1 MRLPRTPE
9 RARNDEQGMTDALQE
24 NRGEE
29 KVVIARRN
37 RSNLM
42 SRHYYVYIMTN
53 KRNMVLYTGIT
64 GDLVRRTYEHKQKIL
79 EGFTK
84 KYNINRLVYYEVF
97 NDPENAIA
105 REKQIK
111 AGSRK
116 KKLQL
121 IEGMN
126 PGWKDLYDEL

>member
-1 MRLPRTPE
+1 
-9 RARNDEQGMTDALQE
+9 
-24 NRGEE
+24 
-29 KVVIARRN
+29 
-37 RSNLM
+37 
-42 SRHYYVYIMTN
+42 
-53 KRNMVLYTGIT
+53 MVLYTGIT

-105 REKQIK
+105 RAKQIK

-126 PGWKDLYDEL
+126 PGWKDLYDEIASL